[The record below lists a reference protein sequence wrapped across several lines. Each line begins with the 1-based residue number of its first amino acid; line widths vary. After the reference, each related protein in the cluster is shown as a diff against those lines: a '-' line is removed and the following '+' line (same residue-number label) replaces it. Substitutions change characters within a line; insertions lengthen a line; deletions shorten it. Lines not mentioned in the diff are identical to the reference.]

1 MKLSVV
7 KTQKR
12 NSFKE
17 NTYQRF
23 LCKMLPLFFQMRW
36 RCSTNLT
43 TRECDTR
50 VIIHSFNKNS
60 VFIFIVGL
68 ICYKE

>member
-17 NTYQRF
+17 NTY
-23 LCKMLPLFFQMRW
+23 PLQNAPPFFSDEMA
-36 RCSTNLT
+36 L
-43 TRECDTR
+43 
-50 VIIHSFNKNS
+50 
-60 VFIFIVGL
+60 L
-68 ICYKE
+68 YKFDHARMWHKSDNTLV